1 MKDTSGSLANVLQK
15 AANSSLD
22 RLVYNGGL
30 SQFAKRV
37 ARAQRFFL
45 GLDAVE
51 QMMKLCRSKPST
63 VFAAIKFARLP
74 YPSVWLEWTPV
85 VDEKED
91 DEFAPI
97 RQGCLVEQ
105 YDDDHFAIFG
115 CWQSSRED
123 TARMASEMGAKNFP
137 DIGFGL
143 VISGVAIVAGVNGT
157 AGRLRELEAK
167 CFKIERQVMS
177 SRGYDPVEQEAVN
190 EMFAGFQ
197 MIINPYASA
206 MYQNALQMK
215 GFDPDHIAQNAVRD
229 MAIEAVKMLGMLCL
243 LTVKNCVTYEPVDNI
258 RWNKA
263 RAKQG
268 KHPMLDHTIVNI
280 SLNKASQRVA
290 NATGATAEERRR
302 HLVLGHWKVRK
313 SGVFFWHPH
322 MRGHG
327 ETLRREGSIVHN

>member
-1 MKDTSGSLANVLQK
+1 
-15 AANSSLD
+15 
-22 RLVYNGGL
+22 
-30 SQFAKRV
+30 
-37 ARAQRFFL
+37 
-45 GLDAVE
+45 
-51 QMMKLCRSKPST
+51 
-63 VFAAIKFARLP
+63 
-74 YPSVWLEWTPV
+74 
-85 VDEKED
+85 
-91 DEFAPI
+91 
-97 RQGCLVEQ
+97 
-105 YDDDHFAIFG
+105 
-115 CWQSSRED
+115 
-123 TARMASEMGAKNFP
+123 
-137 DIGFGL
+137 
-143 VISGVAIVAGVNGT
+143 
-157 AGRLRELEAK
+157 
-167 CFKIERQVMS
+167 MS
-177 SRGYDPVEQEAVN
+177 SRGYDPVEQETVN